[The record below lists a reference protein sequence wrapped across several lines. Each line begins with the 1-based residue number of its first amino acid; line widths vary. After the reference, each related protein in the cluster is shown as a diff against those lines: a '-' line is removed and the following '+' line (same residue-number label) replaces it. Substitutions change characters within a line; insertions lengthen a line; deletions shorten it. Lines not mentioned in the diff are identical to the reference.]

1 MELSSDDLER
11 IQKHLGD
18 VLWRLENLYYIKDKF
33 GQKVLFKLN
42 KAQRKFIHERHGRD
56 LILKVRQLGF
66 TTLECI
72 YKLDKVIFNSYID
85 SGIVAHTV
93 DDAEKIFTN
102 KVKFAYDNLPDWLKK
117 IRKPNTDRAGELRF
131 PNGSSIAVSA
141 GFRGGTLA
149 GGLHVSEYGKICAKY
164 PEKAREIK
172 SGALNAVPLG
182 SDVVFESTAEG
193 ASGDFYEMYNIATQL
208 DDSQLS
214 EMDFKAHFF
223 PWYDADEYRLNPEG
237 IELTPEIQVYFKM
250 LQDDHGI
257 TLDPWQKAWYFKKS
271 IEQGE
276 DMFREYPSY
285 PEEAFQASG
294 RPVFNQQSIAKDIR
308 KAKLNKPKRGF
319 LDDDG
324 RFTEDP
330 LGTLMVF
337 KMPQTDMAYAVG
349 ADPAEGLEH
358 GDNSAASVL
367 DKDFNQCATYAGKM
381 DPDTFGE
388 FLVKLGK
395 FYNNAVLAPEVNN
408 HGHAVLSSIKRKK
421 YFKFYRREPK
431 EEIGTDI
438 QDKVGWHNNVKTKM
452 QMLDELKA
460 AYRDGSLTIN
470 DEATLREM
478 LTVTIE
484 EDGNIIV
491 NGKDR
496 VVCLGISIQAIKQ
509 AVVDGEFKAYTP
521 TQAKTRDVT
530 KMTTEERLKHYKR
543 MQRV

>member
-1 MELSSDDLER
+1 MEPSNEDIER
-11 IQKHLGD
+11 IRDHLGD
-18 VLWRLENLYYIKDKF
+18 VYWRLTNLYYIKDKN
-33 GQKVLFKLN
+33 GKKVLFKPN
-42 KAQRKFIHERHGRD
+42 KAQDKFLKTRHGRD

-66 TTLECI
+66 TTLECL

-85 SGIVAHTV
+85 AGINAHTV

-102 KVKFAYDNLPDWLKK
+102 KVKFAYDNLPKWLKN

-131 PNGSSIAVSA
+131 PNGSSISVSA

-182 SDVVFESTAEG
+182 ADVVFESTAEG
-193 ASGDFYEMYNIATQL
+193 ASGDFYDMYNIAAL
-208 DDSQLS
+208 IGDDELTA
-214 EMDFKAHFF
+214 MDFKAHFF
-223 PWYDADEYRLNPEG
+223 PWWDAEEYRLNPEG
-237 IELTPEIQVYFKM
+237 ITFTPEILVYFKM
-250 LQDDHGI
+250 LKDDYDI
-257 TLDPWQKAWYFKKS
+257 DLDEWQKAWYFKKS

-294 RPVFNQQSIAKDIR
+294 RPVFNQQQIAKDIR
-308 KAKLNKPKRGF
+308 QAKLNKPRRGF
-319 LDDDG
+319 LDDEG
-324 RFTEDP
+324 RFTENA
-330 LGTLMVF
+330 LGTLLIF
-337 KMPQTDMAYAVG
+337 KMPDKDQAYAVG
-349 ADPAEGLEH
+349 ADPAEGLED

-367 DKDFNQCATYAGKM
+367 DKNFEQCATYAGKM
-381 DPDTFGE
+381 DPDTFGK
-388 FLVKLGK
+388 FLVKLAK
-395 FYNNAVLAPEVNN
+395 FYNNAIIAPEVNN
-408 HGHAVLSSIKRKK
+408 HGHAVLQAIKNEK
-421 YFKFYRREPK
+421 YYKVYKREVK
-431 EEIGTDI
+431 EELGKDI
-438 QDKVGWHNNVKTKM
+438 QDKVGWLNNVKTKM

-478 LTVTIE
+478 LTVVIE

-509 AVVDGEFKAYTP
+509 ASIDGGRAAFVPEKE
-521 TQAKTRDVT
+521 QSKDIT
-530 KMTTEERLKHYKR
+530 KMTVEEKLKHYKR
-543 MQRV
+543 KKSA